1 VSADDQA
8 TSDRFRAALE
18 LPYALVGDPG
28 KKILNAFGVR
38 IPVLGLARRVTF
50 VIGTDR
56 RIEGVHESAFDPESH
71 VAAACQVLL
80 RKPGA

>member
-8 TSDRFRAALE
+8 TADRFRAALE
-18 LPYALVGDPG
+18 LPYPLVGDPG
-28 KKILNAFGVR
+28 KKVLDAYGVR

-50 VIGTDR
+50 VIGKDR

-71 VAAACQVLL
+71 VAAACQVVL
-80 RKPGA
+80 RRPA